1 MATSSIFG
9 IAADAACLA
18 QAIQKGLTMKFG
30 FYLPT
35 RGHTATPEA
44 LETLVT
50 RGEALGFHSV
60 MIADHVVFPTEVR
73 STYPY
78 TVSGAFPGHGDALE
92 QLTLMA
98 FIAGITTRLR
108 LVTSVMI
115 LPYRN
120 PVLTAKILAT
130 VDVLS
135 RGRVTVGVGVG
146 WLREEFEA
154 LHAPDFDRRGAV
166 SNEYLEI
173 FKTLWS
179 QDPADFAGRFYH
191 FKGLRCLP
199 HPVQKPHPPLWIG
212 GHSRPALRRVATYG
226 DGWHPVGANPAVP
239 LRPHELQAALD
250 DLKRLLEAKGRD
262 PEAVTIS
269 FKAPLYDVSPS
280 AERQAGL
287 ERRPFSGSPEQVVE
301 DIATYGKLGVSEL
314 IFDFRSEALNESLER
329 MTHFASAIKPAADRL

>member
-1 MATSSIFG
+1 
-9 IAADAACLA
+9 
-18 QAIQKGLTMKFG
+18 MKFG

-35 RGHTATPEA
+35 RGPTATPEA
-44 LETLVT
+44 LETLVS
-50 RGEALGFHSV
+50 RGEGLGFHSV
-60 MIADHVVFPTEVR
+60 MIADHVVFPTEVH
-73 STYPY
+73 SKYPY

-98 FIAGITTRLR
+98 FVAGISKTLR

-120 PVLTAKILAT
+120 PVLTAKMLAT

-154 LHAPDFDRRGAV
+154 LQAPDFDRRGAV
-166 SNEYLEI
+166 SNEYLQI
-173 FKTLWS
+173 FKTLWT
-179 QDPADFAGRFYH
+179 QDPADFAGQFYRFN
-191 FKGLRCLP
+191 GLRCLP
-199 HPVQKPHPPLWIG
+199 QPMQKPHPPIWIG
-212 GHSRPALRRVATYG
+212 GHSRPALRRVAKYG

-239 LRPHELQAALD
+239 LRPGELQAALD
-250 DLKRLLEAKGRD
+250 DLMRLVAAEGRH

-280 AERQAGL
+280 AEQQAGL
-287 ERRPFSGSPEQVVE
+287 ERRPFSGSPAQVVE

-314 IFDFRSEALNESLER
+314 ICDFRSEALNESLER
-329 MTHFASAIKPAADRL
+329 MEHFASVIKPAADRI